1 VIPLLMVL
9 VVLVVVVADSF
20 RARGGGPARS
30 HVGLS
35 TVAWFGP
42 KPRATRTPV
51 GNVRVA
57 ESKGPLVKPEIV
69 EECSAKDKTR

>member
-1 VIPLLMVL
+1 VIPLLMAL
-9 VVLVVVVADSF
+9 VVLVVVVADPF

-30 HVGLS
+30 VVVS

-57 ESKGPLVKPEIV
+57 ETEGLLVKPEIV
-69 EECSAKDKTR
+69 EERNAKDETR